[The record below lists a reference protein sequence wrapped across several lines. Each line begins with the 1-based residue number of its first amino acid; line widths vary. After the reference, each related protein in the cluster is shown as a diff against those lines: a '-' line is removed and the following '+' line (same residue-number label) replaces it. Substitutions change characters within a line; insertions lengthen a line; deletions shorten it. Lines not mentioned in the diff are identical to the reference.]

1 MPFAPDQLEL
11 NGLVTVPN
19 LGELEGK
26 LKISFVENEV
36 AGIPLPGHAELRGTY
51 RDVRDNGETVLADG
65 TFTFDWEDAPLFD
78 GQGDDL
84 GYKLTF
90 DGYTQEPFGPL
101 IKLNLDA
108 ELTTFNKAT
117 INIRYEFGAHF
128 LEGSAV
134 VEDYE
139 EFEDAIIKIWLTN
152 EHGLKIT
159 LTNDT
164 DWEAEETKIGE
175 ILNEEEEVLAEIY
188 LTEGVPYVFTED
200 GEVETLFQ

>member
-1 MPFAPDQLEL
+1 MDTP
-11 NGLVTVPN
+11 
-19 LGELEGK
+19 
-26 LKISFVENEV
+26 
-36 AGIPLPGHAELRGTY
+36 
-51 RDVRDNGETVLADG
+51 
-65 TFTFDWEDAPLFD
+65 
-78 GQGDDL
+78 
-84 GYKLTF
+84 
-90 DGYTQEPFGPL
+90 EPFGPL

-152 EHGLKIT
+152 EHGLKI

-175 ILNEEEEVLAEIY
+175 ILNEERKYWQKFI
-188 LTEGVPYVFTED
+188 
-200 GEVETLFQ
+200 